1 MIHLRTE
8 HLLAGVGVATATVGW
23 TVYMTRTVLK
33 ECIELLN
40 SQLVFVRNI
49 GFLLSYMYI
58 FFFKANIS
66 KLILFS
72 LLLNWYEWKDAS
84 LCTEMRVTHQV
95 VCSDAF
101 CEPEITFN
109 LMLSSSCFSS
119 SLFKSICYD
128 IFTYCFPTKGQYL
141 LFHGWCYVLLY
152 FFTTTR
158 APHNTNFYLTFFLKC
173 VLSNR

>member
-1 MIHLRTE
+1 
-8 HLLAGVGVATATVGW
+8 
-23 TVYMTRTVLK
+23 
-33 ECIELLN
+33 
-40 SQLVFVRNI
+40 
-49 GFLLSYMYI
+49 MYI
-58 FFFKANIS
+58 FFFRANIC

-72 LLLNWYEWKDAS
+72 LLLNCSELKDAS
-84 LCTEMRVTHQV
+84 LCTEMRVIHQV

-109 LMLSSSCFSS
+109 LMLSSFHFSS

-128 IFTYCFPTKGQYL
+128 IFTYSFPTKGQYL
-141 LFHGWCYVLLY
+141 LFHGWCYMLLF

-158 APHNTNFYLTFFLKC
+158 APHYTNFYLTFFLNY

>member
-72 LLLNWYEWKDAS
+72 LLLN
-84 LCTEMRVTHQV
+84 
-95 VCSDAF
+95 
-101 CEPEITFN
+101 
-109 LMLSSSCFSS
+109 
-119 SLFKSICYD
+119 
-128 IFTYCFPTKGQYL
+128 
-141 LFHGWCYVLLY
+141 
-152 FFTTTR
+152 
-158 APHNTNFYLTFFLKC
+158 
-173 VLSNR
+173 